1 MQCMCRGRLQPL
13 FVETVM
19 KICRDTVEDHCSIS
33 DHSVCVLGRD
43 SERASPCLRRWRGLA
58 RFWLVSLLGGNLNPH
73 LLSPL

>member
-33 DHSVCVLGRD
+33 DHSVYVCWGVTQ
-43 SERASPCLRRWRGLA
+43 RGPA
-58 RFWLVSLLGGNLNPH
+58 LVYEGGGGWPGSGWFH
-73 LLSPL
+73 SWVGI